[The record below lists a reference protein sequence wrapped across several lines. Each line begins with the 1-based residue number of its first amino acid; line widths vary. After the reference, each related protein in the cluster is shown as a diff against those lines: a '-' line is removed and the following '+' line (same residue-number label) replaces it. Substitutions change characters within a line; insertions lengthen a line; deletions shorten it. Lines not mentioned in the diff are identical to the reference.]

1 MNDSIVYEKERA
13 EMDYLL
19 SKGYVITKVNEHLN
33 GAIVEFEDPQGEL
46 PKEVLNIT
54 NADAR
59 KYFSCI
65 IRRQKSEKN
74 QT

>member
-1 MNDSIVYEKERA
+1 MSDYIMYEKERA

-19 SKGYVITKVNEHLN
+19 SKGYIITKVNEHLN
-33 GAIVEFEDPQGEL
+33 GAIVEFEDPEGTL

-65 IRRQKSEKN
+65 IRNQRLKSK
-74 QT
+74 